1 MENKKKNMTIGVIV
15 SVVVVL
21 FIVFGTLA
29 CLGIFREFNAQ
40 RYVSAVLDQTL
51 KGDVEDAV
59 EMVDGATEEAL
70 YTQYEAGISSFVKNS
85 LTSGTELTTELEK
98 RYTELC
104 KKVFASMKYEVQEA
118 EKISDEEFQVPVKY
132 QPSDI
137 LQKFIVSV
145 TAEAQ
150 RLNEKVENG
159 EYRGTLEEINTQMKE
174 EFMNNSCDLFEEAY
188 NSMEFGEEQTIVLKV
203 VKGEDDLYELEE
215 SAITEFLVK
224 ILSLDAKED

>member
-1 MENKKKNMTIGVIV
+1 MENKKKNITIGVIV

-29 CLGIFREFNAQ
+29 CFGIFREFNAQ

-59 EMVDGATEEAL
+59 EMIDGATEEAL
-70 YTQYEAGISSFVKNS
+70 YTQYEAGITSFVKNS

-137 LQKFIVSV
+137 LQKFIASV
-145 TAEAQ
+145 TAESQ

-203 VKGEDDLYELEE
+203 IKGENDLYELEE